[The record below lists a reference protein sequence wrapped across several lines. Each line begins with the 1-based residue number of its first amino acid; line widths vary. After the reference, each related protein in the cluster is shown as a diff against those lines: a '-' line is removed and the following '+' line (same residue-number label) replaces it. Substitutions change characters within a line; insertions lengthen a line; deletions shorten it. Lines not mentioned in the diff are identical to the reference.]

1 MVFYIG
7 NELFSVKWRSLKVHF
22 KTIEKLVEAPV
33 QSYVFPPMYDVVND
47 PGEVNDIFVETAW
60 AYGPVQQIIGDLTR
74 SYQRYPNI
82 APGADFTG
90 YK

>member
-60 AYGPVQQIIGDLTR
+60 GPMAR
-74 SYQRYPNI
+74 SSKSSV
-82 APGADFTG
+82 T
-90 YK
+90 